1 MRRFSALFFSPLRAA
16 ETEVFLEEGNV
27 EIELSNGVFIAL
39 SAGADVRIV
48 HEEDG
53 APKMIEIRAG
63 FVQVISSFVDPSDM
77 VVRLG
82 ASALTLG
89 KGAAIFSAQPEGGM
103 EAILLN
109 GSPFDLKGGKGKG
122 VRPGDR
128 LRVDGKGEV
137 RKDQMSKG
145 QLKGRGRNF
154 GKPPP
159 KQKKRERGSN
169 QRSGARPVGEDA
181 GLEGPVKPPKKTQAL
196 KTGPK
201 LKVNRPNNRAPKPPQ
216 SVDTAVREM
225 TDKAK
230 NALND
235 RVQPQPA
242 PAPGPGQSPAPG
254 PGQPPAPGPGQP
266 PAPGPGQPPAP
277 GPGQPPPPPTP

>member
-1 MRRFSALFFSPLRAA
+1 M
-16 ETEVFLEEGNV
+16 EV
-27 EIELSNGVFIAL
+27 
-39 SAGADVRIV
+39 
-48 HEEDG
+48 
-53 APKMIEIRAG
+53 
-63 FVQVISSFVDPSDM
+63 
-77 VVRLG
+77 
-82 ASALTLG
+82 
-89 KGAAIFSAQPEGGM
+89 
-103 EAILLN
+103 ILLN

-242 PAPGPGQSPAPG
+242 PAPGPGQ
-254 PGQPPAPGPGQP
+254 PPAPGPGQP